1 MTERLLQFI
10 WKMQYFNKTELQTTS
25 LEELTIIHPGQ
36 FNTNQGPDFL
46 EATIKIDDTIW
57 AGHVELHVNASDWHL
72 HHHAADSNYRNVIL
86 HVVWKND
93 YPDNQE
99 AENNIPVLVLEGR
112 VSRLLLDRY
121 HNLMSAQT
129 HIACSGSIDTIPG
142 IVWESWKDRL
152 ISERLLRKADL
163 ISTHL
168 KQSKGHWEE
177 IFWWWIARNFG
188 MEVNKEAFETIARTL
203 PIKILAKHKNQI
215 HQLESFLF
223 GQAGLLNERF
233 REDYPLMLQKEYR
246 FFKKKYQFAPSFESI
261 YFLRMRPVNFPTVR
275 LAQLAMLIHTSSHL
289 FDKIKTADD
298 LTRVRN
304 MLAVTANDYWHYHY
318 RFNEVS
324 PFLEKKVGKQMTEN
338 IIINT
343 VVPVLFAYG
352 HLKQEH
358 QYTDK
363 ALRWLEETAPEKNNI
378 TRQWTKLGLTVGSAF
393 DSQAYIELYKNYC
406 TDKRCL
412 QCVIGNYSA
421 IRNF

>member
-1 MTERLLQFI
+1 
-10 WKMQYFNKTELQTTS
+10 
-25 LEELTIIHPGQ
+25 
-36 FNTNQGPDFL
+36 
-46 EATIKIDDTIW
+46 
-57 AGHVELHVNASDWHL
+57 
-72 HHHAADSNYRNVIL
+72 
-86 HVVWKND
+86 
-93 YPDNQE
+93 
-99 AENNIPVLVLEGR
+99 
-112 VSRLLLDRY
+112 
-121 HNLMSAQT
+121 
-129 HIACSGSIDTIPG
+129 
-142 IVWESWKDRL
+142 
-152 ISERLLRKADL
+152 
-163 ISTHL
+163 L

-318 RFNEVS
+318 RFDEVS

-378 TRQWTKLGLTVGSAF
+378 TRQCTKLGLPVGSAF

-412 QCVIGNYSA
+412 QCVIGNY
-421 IRNF
+421 ILKRQE